1 MRVRV
6 LFFAA
11 AREAAATPQ
20 TSLELADGATVTD
33 AFARLQ
39 TIHPRLAAVLPS
51 CVAAIDEEFA
61 KRTSPLRDGATLAV
75 LPPVSG
81 G

>member
-1 MRVRV
+1 MKVVV

-11 AREAAATPQ
+11 AREKAGTDRRVVEVGDAATV
-20 TSLELADGATVTD
+20 ADVWK
-33 AFARLQ
+33 
-39 TIHPRLAAVLPS
+39 RLAADSPSLASVLPS
-51 CVAAIDEEFA
+51 CRAAVDEAFA
-61 KRTSPLRDGATLAV
+61 PPTAPLRDGATLAV

>member
-1 MRVRV
+1 MKIVV

-11 AREAAATPQ
+11 AREKAGAERRTLDLPA
-20 TSLELADGATVTD
+20 GATVAD
-33 AFARLQ
+33 AWK
-39 TIHPRLAAVLPS
+39 RLASDVPALAPVLASCRAAVDETF
-51 CVAAIDEEFA
+51 AAPA
-61 KRTSPLRDGATLAV
+61 SVLHDGATLAV